1 MNRKRKC
8 QDTIDKVTK
17 IPKINHINWNI
28 MISPSNI
35 RNYMI
40 DDPLLDWLKYYNVT
54 NINKINKS
62 KVSTK
67 ISHQPPSQPINHTQF
82 IMNEGL
88 SFEQQIYNSMKDK
101 YENIVQVGES
111 FDARS
116 EEKFNETVEYMKKG
130 VDIIYQGVIHDYENN
145 LFGCPDLLIRSDCF
159 NKIFNMNVEAH
170 GSIKLNIP
178 FHYIVVDIKHS
189 TLLFSHDKTHLLNS
203 NNIPAYKGQLLIYN
217 RILGTIQGYQSRY
230 SYILGK
236 KWQFTKNGIITHGID
251 YMGNLGIV
259 DYMDYDKEYN
269 TKIDKAIEWVRDMRT
284 NGHKWKLLPKPNR
297 PELYPNMKNDKDYPY
312 TKIKVELSKKI
323 NEITSV
329 WNCGL
334 AKRQVAHS
342 KRIYN
347 WKNKRCNSINMGLN
361 KNKTSVTID
370 HILDINRSNK
380 KIRTTDLLKETNW
393 RNFGKNVMEFYIDYE
408 TINGNI
414 GQLNENTGNDFIFM
428 IGIGWEEEN
437 KWMFKNFILEELT
450 NECELDMMVKFWD
463 FIKEKKIEHNKNETH
478 FIHWTQAEHTFY
490 NKFLNKHNYKFPTTV
505 FYDMHRLFLDNNVA
519 VNGSLDFKLKNIA
532 KAMHKNKLIESSWD
546 TDNPCANGLD
556 AMYNAYNIY
565 KNRQDINNS
574 TMQNIAQYNE
584 IDCKVMWEILKYLR
598 TL

>member
-1 MNRKRKC
+1 MNRKRKI
-8 QDTIDKVTK
+8 QDNNDIWD
-17 IPKINHINWNI
+17 I

-35 RNYMI
+35 RNYML

-54 NINKINKS
+54 DLNCRIKTTKFSNKTTHRN
-62 KVSTK
+62 TADT
-67 ISHQPPSQPINHTQF
+67 HTQF

-88 SFEQQIYNSMKDK
+88 SFEQQIYDYLKEK
-101 YENIVQVGES
+101 YKKNIVQIGES
-111 FDARS
+111 LDARS
-116 EEKFNETVEYMKKG
+116 EEKFNKTVECMKNG
-130 VDIIYQGVIHDYENN
+130 VNIIYQAVIHDYENN

-159 NKIFNMNVEAH
+159 NDIFGMNVDVNH
-170 GSIKLNIP
+170 STKLNTP

-189 TLLFSHDKTHLLNS
+189 TLSFSHDKSHLLNS
-203 NNIPAYKGQLLIYN
+203 NNVPAYKGQLLIYN
-217 RILGTIQGYQSRY
+217 RILETIQGYQPRY
-230 SYILGK
+230 SYLLGK
-236 KWQFTKNGIITHGID
+236 KWQFTKNGVTTHGID

-269 TKIDKAIEWVRDMRT
+269 IKVDNAIKWVRDMRT
-284 NGHKWKLLPKPNR
+284 NGHKWKLLPKPSR
-297 PELYPNMKNDKDYPY
+297 SELYPNMKNASDYPY
-312 TKIKVELSKKI
+312 TKIKSDLSKKI
-323 NEITSV
+323 NEITSI

-342 KRIYN
+342 KKIYN
-347 WKNKRCNSINMGLN
+347 WKNKKCNSYNMGLN
-361 KNKTSVTID
+361 ENKTSVTIN
-370 HILDINRSNK
+370 HILDINRSKK
-380 KIRTTDLLKETNW
+380 KIRIDDLLKQNNW
-393 RNFGKNVMEFYIDYE
+393 KNFGENVMEFYIDYE

-428 IGIGWEEEN
+428 IGIGWEENN

-450 NECELDMMVKFWD
+450 NECELIMMIKFWD
-463 FIKEKKIEHNKNETH
+463 FIKEKKVEHNKNETY

-490 NKFLNKHNYKFPTTV
+490 NKFLRKHRGYTFPTTV
-505 FYDMHRLFLDNNVA
+505 FYDMHRLFLENNVI

-532 KAMHKNKLIESSWD
+532 KAMRKNKLIESSWD

-556 AMYNAYNIY
+556 AMYHAYKIY
-565 KNRQDINNS
+565 KDSQDINNS
-574 TMQNIAQYNE
+574 MMSNIAQYNE

>member
-1 MNRKRKC
+1 MNRKRKI
-8 QDTIDKVTK
+8 QDNDIC
-17 IPKINHINWNI
+17 INWDM

-35 RNYMI
+35 RNYML
-40 DDPLLDWLKYYNVT
+40 DDPLLDWLKYYNIT
-54 NINKINKS
+54 DLNCRTKTT
-62 KVSTK
+62 KVSNKTTHHNS
-67 ISHQPPSQPINHTQF
+67 IDNHTQF

-88 SFEQQIYNSMKDK
+88 CFEQQIYDFLKEKYKD
-101 YENIVQVGES
+101 NIVKIGES
-111 FDARS
+111 LDARS
-116 EEKFNETVEYMKKG
+116 EEKFNKTVECMKNG
-130 VDIIYQGVIHDYENN
+130 VYIIYQAVIHDYENN

-159 NKIFNMNVEAH
+159 NDIFGMNVDVNH
-170 GSIKLNIP
+170 STKLNTP
-178 FHYIVVDIKHS
+178 FYYIVVDVKHS
-189 TLLFSHDKTHLLNS
+189 TISFSHDKSHLLNS

-217 RILGTIQGYQSRY
+217 RILETIQGYQPRY
-230 SYILGK
+230 SYLLGK
-236 KWQFTKNGIITHGID
+236 KWQFTKNGVTTHGID

-269 TKIDKAIEWVRDMRT
+269 TKVDNAIKWVRDMRT
-284 NGHKWKLLPKPNR
+284 NGHTWKLLPR
-297 PELYPNMKNDKDYPY
+297 PSRCELYPNMKNASNYPY
-312 TKIKVELSKKI
+312 TKIKSDLSKKI

-342 KRIYN
+342 KKIYN
-347 WKNKRCNSINMGLN
+347 WKNKKCNSNNMGLN
-361 KNKTSVTID
+361 ENKTSVTID
-370 HILDINRSNK
+370 HILDINRSKK
-380 KIRTTDLLKETNW
+380 KIRTDDLLKQNKW
-393 RNFGKNVMEFYIDYE
+393 KNFGENVMEFYIDYE

-428 IGIGWEEEN
+428 IGIGWEENN

-450 NECELDMMVKFWD
+450 NECELNMMITFWN
-463 FIKEKKIEHNKNETH
+463 FIKEKKIEHNKNETY

-490 NKFLNKHNYKFPTTV
+490 NKFLSKHSGYTFPTTV
-505 FYDMHRLFLDNNVA
+505 FYDMHRLFLDNNVI

-546 TDNPCANGLD
+546 SENPCANGLD
-556 AMYNAYNIY
+556 AMYNAYKIY
-565 KNRQDINNS
+565 KDRLDVNNS
-574 TMQNIAQYNE
+574 MMSNIAQYNE